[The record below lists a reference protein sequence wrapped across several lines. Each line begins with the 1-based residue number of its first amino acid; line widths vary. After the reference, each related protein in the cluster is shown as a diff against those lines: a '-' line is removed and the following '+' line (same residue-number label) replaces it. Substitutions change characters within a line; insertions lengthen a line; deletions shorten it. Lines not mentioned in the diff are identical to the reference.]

1 MQTLTVASVM
11 TTDPFTVAPD
21 TEFKTIVDLL
31 TEKAISAVPVV
42 DSDGVAIGV
51 VSETDL
57 LCKEEYLGDAH
68 RWLAGRQTRSRM
80 HKSAAIRAADLMT
93 SPVLAVSP
101 TESLIFAAR
110 ELTRRGVRRLFV
122 LDHGKLVGVVSRR
135 DLLRVFLR
143 SDKDI
148 RQEIQYAVFQKALSV
163 DPQSIN
169 VTVQRGV
176 ATMLGRL
183 ERRSEVEIAG
193 RLAPGIPGVVEVRN
207 RLDYAWNDLPERE
220 DG

>member
-1 MQTLTVASVM
+1 MHTLTVASVM
-11 TTDPFTVAPD
+11 TNNPFTVAPD
-21 TEFKTIVDLL
+21 TDVQVIVDLL
-31 TEKAISAVPVV
+31 AEKGISAVPVV
-42 DSDGVAIGV
+42 DSDGVPIGV
-51 VSETDL
+51 VSQTDL
-57 LCKEEYLGDAH
+57 LREEENLGDDH
-68 RWLAGRQTRSRM
+68 WLRQA
-80 HKSAAIRAADLMT
+80 SALRAADLMT

-148 RQEIQYAVFQKALSV
+148 RQEIQYGVFRKALSV

-169 VTVQRGV
+169 VTVRRGT

-193 RLAPGIPGVVEVRN
+193 RLVLGIPGVVEVRN
-207 RLDYAWNDLPERE
+207 RLDYECNDLPGR
-220 DG
+220 